1 MATGSLVLKADS
13 TICRG
18 PSLNAI
24 PTLELVDPE
33 REKLVFND
41 SIAFVHMNGQFLFSP
56 KTRVV

>member
-41 SIAFVHMNGQFLFSP
+41 SIAFVH
-56 KTRVV
+56 T